1 MKLYDNIEDF
11 PIYNW
16 FKCIELKDYSYCLV
30 KRIECNTE
38 QLNKC
43 KEAFGAMYAQYL
55 DTFGISDSL
64 NNILS
69 IQNQITI
76 LKIDK
81 VLTGDKFLQTF
92 IELKEIELQELLQTK
107 QTKTVSDKVA
117 IEKYLGFRIN
127 EKEISVKEYYEY
139 INALKLDNGR
149 ATN

>member
-1 MKLYDNIEDF
+1 MKLYDNIDNF

-16 FKCIELKDYSYCLV
+16 FKCIELKDYTYCLV
-30 KRIECNTE
+30 NRIECNTE

-43 KEAFGAMYAQYL
+43 KDMFSIMYSQYL

-64 NNILS
+64 NEIISL
-69 IQNQITI
+69 QNQILV

-81 VLTGDKFLQTF
+81 ALTGDRFFETL
-92 IELKEIELQELLQTK
+92 IELKEIELKDRLNIK

>member
-1 MKLYDNIEDF
+1 MKLYDNIENF

-16 FKCIELKDYSYCLV
+16 FKCIELKDYTYCLTN
-30 KRIECNTE
+30 RIECNTE

-43 KEAFGAMYAQYL
+43 KESFGAMYSQYL
-55 DTFGISDSL
+55 DAFGISDSL
-64 NNILS
+64 NEIINL
-69 IQNQITI
+69 QNQILV

-81 VLTGDKFLQTF
+81 ALTGDKFFETL
-92 IELKEIELQELLQTK
+92 IELKEIELKDRLNVK